1 MKYSKIEKVNNALKN
16 AFNEDDAYT
25 MIQLI
30 GHYNIVKKD
39 FKKTGG
45 FNEYLF
51 GDGVKEII

>member
-1 MKYSKIEKVNNALKN
+1 MMKYSKIERINNALKN

-30 GHYNIVKKD
+30 KHYNIVKKD

-45 FNEYLF
+45 FNEYL
-51 GDGVKEII
+51 KTEI